1 MKDVKNSIEE
11 IKAQIGKFSSLSKFE
26 ENPNKT
32 IVDDVTVKTLEEKVF
47 AAMSSQQ
54 QNQEMMSR

>member
-11 IKAQIGKFSSLSKFE
+11 IKAQIDKLSSLSKLE
-26 ENPNKT
+26 ENPNQT